1 MPGGGIIPGGGGR
14 PPSCPN
20 GGKIFILAIPGGG
33 PWGGII
39 PCIGGGIPGC
49 GGPCGGICPLN
60 IGCCAPGIGGNIGG
74 GAACRCW
81 PLLFMLLLF
90 SLLPPPPFLAAFN
103 KSIGVSS
110 FCSILADDGMSTS
123 FDFNSKSSISPPI
136 SSIFF
141 PFSSFSSSLPKNPA
155 NFGGFGMF
163 AKNPIFSSNPFKSF

>member
-1 MPGGGIIPGGGGR
+1 
-14 PPSCPN
+14 
-20 GGKIFILAIPGGG
+20 
-33 PWGGII
+33 
-39 PCIGGGIPGC
+39 
-49 GGPCGGICPLN
+49 
-60 IGCCAPGIGGNIGG
+60 
-74 GAACRCW
+74 
-81 PLLFMLLLF
+81 MLLLF

-163 AKNPIFSSNPFKSF
+163 AKNPIFRLIRLNLFNVAYLFLSLSLYCRTNEFVQEEIFRSIGRPQTLNLSLSKNAQTRKSRRKEIKYSIKRKPLLLCLLLR